1 MARRSDARSMP
12 TDPYL
17 WLSEGGGGGVKQI
30 VVGVDGSPPSLNA
43 VATAAQIAQV
53 ANARLLVVHV
63 KPRAAAVGLLMPGW
77 GCMLEQ
83 WREDLEFEVGMDV
96 AKILDPLGVTWQ
108 LSICSGDPASPIG
121 VITGWKLAG
130 NGFPASSLSLG
141 FGSNR
146 SRLLGPPSMNRK
158 ITLLALAGSR

>member
-53 ANARLLVVHV
+53 ANARLMVVHV

-83 WREDLEFEVGMDV
+83 WREDLELEVGMDV
-96 AKILDPLGVTWQ
+96 AKILDPIGVTWQ
-108 LSICSGDPASPIG
+108 LSICSGDPASRLEEMATEVDADLLVVG
-121 VITGWKLAG
+121 THGGGMLRCLLRGSVAG
-130 NGFPASSLSLG
+130 
-141 FGSNR
+141 
-146 SRLLGPPSMNRK
+146 RLLRRERRP
-158 ITLLALAGSR
+158 LLVVH